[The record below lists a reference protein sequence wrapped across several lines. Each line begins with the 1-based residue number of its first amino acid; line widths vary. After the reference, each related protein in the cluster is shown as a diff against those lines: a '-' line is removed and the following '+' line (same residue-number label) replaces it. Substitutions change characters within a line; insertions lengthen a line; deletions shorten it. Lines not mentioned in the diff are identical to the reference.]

1 VLPSSPLFVWV
12 SVAAIAVTVVSLLAP
27 APRRPIPSGMC
38 LVHIA
43 AAAIVLSGAV
53 LLGIAGY
60 AFIAVVMTVAAL
72 IVGMPAFW
80 VARAPNRH
88 GDSEGDESDEDD
100 DGGRGRGPDPRP
112 SPHPPA
118 PGGLDWQAFDRARAG
133 WERDR
138 VREPVAG

>member
-1 VLPSSPLFVWV
+1 MLPSSPLFVWV

-27 APRRPIPSGMC
+27 APRRPIPSVMC
-38 LVHIA
+38 LVHFV

-60 AFIAVVMTVAAL
+60 AFIAVVMIVAAM

-80 VARAPNRH
+80 VARAPGR
-88 GDSEGDESDEDD
+88 GDEGEGSDQDD
-100 DGGRGRGPDPRP
+100 DDGRGRGPDPRP
-112 SPHPPA
+112 SPRPPS
-118 PGGLDWQAFDRARAG
+118 PDGVDWPAFDQARAG

-138 VREPVAG
+138 VSEPVAG